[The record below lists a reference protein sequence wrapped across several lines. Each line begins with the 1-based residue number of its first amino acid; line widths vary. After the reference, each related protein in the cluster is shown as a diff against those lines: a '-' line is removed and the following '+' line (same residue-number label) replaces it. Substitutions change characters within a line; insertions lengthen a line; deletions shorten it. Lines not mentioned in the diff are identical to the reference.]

1 MKEGECMGPSE
12 REKGTD
18 TGTGGTELP
27 NYHFAMIFGP
37 SWRNLPLSTTLA
49 ASWTTWLRAAEPV
62 LSHKHLVIPTSCQLL
77 RVVN

>member
-18 TGTGGTELP
+18 TGTGGTKLP

-37 SWRNLPLSTTLA
+37 SWRKFPFSATLA
-49 ASWTTWLRAAEPV
+49 ASRTTRLRVAEPV
-62 LSHKHLVIPTSCQLL
+62 
-77 RVVN
+77 